1 LPPDRESIQA
11 FGVGNREKVAR
22 DSTHPVGRGL
32 VRLVALAVAAK
43 VDVPETVIA
52 AEFVDVP
59 RLGPP
64 RPIAAPAVQQHER
77 PTLADHVVADLDAT
91 IREFRHAGLSG
102 EHYV

>member
-32 VRLVALAVAAK
+32 VRLVALAMAAK
-43 VDVPETVIA
+43 VDVHETVIA

-64 RPIAAPAVQQHER
+64 RSIAAPAVQQHER
-77 PTLADHVVADLDAT
+77 PTLARDVIADPDAV
-91 IREFRHAGLSG
+91 IPDLRHA
-102 EHYV
+102 